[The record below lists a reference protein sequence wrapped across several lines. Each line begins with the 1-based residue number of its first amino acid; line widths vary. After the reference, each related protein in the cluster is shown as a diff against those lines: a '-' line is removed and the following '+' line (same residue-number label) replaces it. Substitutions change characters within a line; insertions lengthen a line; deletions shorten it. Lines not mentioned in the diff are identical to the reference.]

1 MNSNIQVFYKLRT
14 FCYLFLKSQTR
25 KIQIVQS
32 DHVSL
37 TKNFDIKNKMIQ
49 LETSTEIIFLIRILD
64 FPKKNAEIQD
74 YLEAGPS
81 ILMSSFSSL
90 TSLIQIVSFLSSNIL
105 WKK

>member
-1 MNSNIQVFYKLRT
+1 MNLNIQVFYKLKT

-37 TKNFDIKNKMIQ
+37 TKNFDIENKMIQ
-49 LETSTEIIFLIRILD
+49 LETSTEIIFLIILD
-64 FPKKNAEIQD
+64 FPIKNAEIQD